1 MGWLCLFLT
10 LLCLFLLGYI
20 YNIKKALQK
29 IHDFLKRKEKIETNK
44 LLPAMNIDQGI
55 GKLIILINEDLKKLR
70 KTELALQDKREMYTW
85 ALTNFSHDLRTPLTV
100 IKGYVDLSKR
110 ETRAK
115 KKNDYLKIID
125 KKVEELSILTEMLFS
140 YAKEKKEIKKEEICL
155 NVLLEDSLVSFY
167 PLFQKNGLTP
177 NIHLCQE
184 KVFVLGDKQMLTR
197 IFENLFYNMV
207 KYATEKVDI
216 SLTKDGLVT
225 FANKAKNINKIQFG
239 KIFQQFLT
247 VNNGMHS
254 ENVGLA
260 VVQEFVSLNNGTIDT
275 SFENGIITIK
285 IQLQK
290 KN

>member
-29 IHDFLKRKEKIETNK
+29 IHDFLKRKEKTETNK

-70 KTELALQDKREMYTW
+70 KTELTLQDKREMYTW

-184 KVFVLGDKQMLTR
+184 KVFVLGDNQMLKR
-197 IFENLFYNMV
+197 IF
-207 KYATEKVDI
+207 
-216 SLTKDGLVT
+216 
-225 FANKAKNINKIQFG
+225 
-239 KIFQQFLT
+239 
-247 VNNGMHS
+247 
-254 ENVGLA
+254 
-260 VVQEFVSLNNGTIDT
+260 
-275 SFENGIITIK
+275 
-285 IQLQK
+285 
-290 KN
+290 